1 MNYVQ
6 SLCEESE
13 LGIPVV
19 FSMDSVIGASWIN
32 DTTILPDAITL
43 GATGDAELVQE
54 LADIQRQE
62 MKALGVRM
70 SLSPN
75 ADLATDPRW
84 GRNQETYGED
94 ANTAKTM
101 VVAAIT
107 GLQNGTDGIGV
118 DSVMSCV
125 KHFPA
130 PARRRAA
137 WTVLRWCSM
146 TKRSRCT

>member
-1 MNYVQ
+1 
-6 SLCEESE
+6 
-13 LGIPVV
+13 
-19 FSMDSVIGASWIN
+19 
-32 DTTILPDAITL
+32 
-43 GATGDAELVQE
+43 
-54 LADIQRQE
+54 

-94 ANTAKTM
+94 ADTAKAM

-107 GLQNGTDGIGV
+107 GLQNGTDGISV

-125 KHFPA
+125 
-130 PARRRAA
+130 RAA
-137 WTVLRWCSM
+137 PEHL
-146 TKRSRCT
+146 

>member
-70 SLSPN
+70 SLSPY

-94 ANTAKTM
+94 ANTAK
-101 VVAAIT
+101 ADGCRGDY
-107 GLQNGTDGIGV
+107 GLAERHGW
-118 DSVMSCV
+118 
-125 KHFPA
+125 HW
-130 PARRRAA
+130 R
-137 WTVLRWCSM
+137 
-146 TKRSRCT
+146 

>member
-84 GRNQETYGED
+84 GAQSGNLRRGRGYRQGD
-94 ANTAKTM
+94 GRLRRLRACRTARM
-101 VVAAIT
+101 ALALIP
-107 GLQNGTDGIGV
+107 
-118 DSVMSCV
+118 SC
-125 KHFPA
+125 PA
-130 PARRRAA
+130 
-137 WTVLRWCSM
+137 
-146 TKRSRCT
+146 

>member
-62 MKALGVRM
+62 MKR
-70 SLSPN
+70 
-75 ADLATDPRW
+75 
-84 GRNQETYGED
+84 
-94 ANTAKTM
+94 
-101 VVAAIT
+101 
-107 GLQNGTDGIGV
+107 
-118 DSVMSCV
+118 SVS
-125 KHFPA
+125 A
-130 PARRRAA
+130 
-137 WTVLRWCSM
+137 
-146 TKRSRCT
+146 